1 MDAYGFQ
8 PHSPSLMR
16 KEPPTEKGLADMEHI
31 MSSLPTKDQAG
42 ATIAVVFD
50 LTRKFDDEVSM
61 IRLINAISVQFVPT
75 RCLQRP

>member
-1 MDAYGFQ
+1 
-8 PHSPSLMR
+8 
-16 KEPPTEKGLADMEHI
+16 